1 MEMTT
6 IAVSTNVRDEI
17 KEFGSKGESYDQ
29 ILLRLVKSNKERQL
43 QALLLDEKDTVL
55 VKDAL
60 AKAKE
65 KWLK

>member
-6 IAVSTNVRDEI
+6 IAVSRDVRDEI

-29 ILLRLVKSNKERQL
+29 ILLKLVKSTKERQL
-43 QALLLDEKDTVL
+43 QELLLDEKDTVL

-65 KWLK
+65 KWLR